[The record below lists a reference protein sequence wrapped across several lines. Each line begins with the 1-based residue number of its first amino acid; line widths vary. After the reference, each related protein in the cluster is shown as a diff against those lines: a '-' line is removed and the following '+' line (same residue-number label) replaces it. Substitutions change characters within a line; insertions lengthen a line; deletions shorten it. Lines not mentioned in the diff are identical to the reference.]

1 MTKLEQIEKLKEQ
14 LFETNVYSLEYVE
27 LLDKI
32 IVLQYE
38 YNSDENC
45 SFYYRCLPA
54 YKHKARCIADD
65 CYNEAFGGKSV
76 YNYNGMAI

>member
-32 IVLQYE
+32 INAKEIFGDKAIQLIVSELKIDE
-38 YNSDENC
+38 YLPSDVSKESPDLN
-45 SFYYRCLPA
+45 P
-54 YKHKARCIADD
+54 
-65 CYNEAFGGKSV
+65 
-76 YNYNGMAI
+76 